1 MHGFCEEH
9 VLSMNSSLF
18 LHHPISWPKLY
29 TKPIANVCAP
39 TVCGTIILTG
49 LQVQERPTK
58 KSGFSFK
65 CTTEFGQEI
74 FARKGPRNEPFY
86 NFAILPTDHC
96 ILRVGSEDEGRQWL
110 VEIDKAQKL
119 AADEV
124 MSHRRSSGDFAD
136 SSFSSVSGASM
147 RRHRSKSGNSA
158 SEQQPSSGDADT
170 TAVDITNLS
179 PQDLEIGGEINET
192 RWTSASGT
200 CVATTDTAAQ
210 RTTLPDVV
218 HTALWKMMST
228 VTVGKEFETRLAS
241 AVPVGLLEPVSCLDK
256 LGSAFASTA
265 ILASAAKE
273 RDPTARLLGIARWF
287 FSAIAIKAAKLPLP
301 ALKGEVHRSI
311 IDPPVVEGGAGFKNR
326 TFVVCE
332 QVSADTAAVMAS
344 NREAGWVAYGSA
356 AAKLS
361 FWGNSISAETTS
373 TFRVVLLADTEQYLV
388 TLPDVVLRGLTTGR
402 TALECVGNA
411 TISCD
416 ETDLHLHLSFGKGA
430 HTEDGG
436 KMNTVSG
443 TLHGKGG
450 VQGTLAG
457 KWDTSVTFSP
467 STGPATEVFVN
478 NDATRQLYGQRR
490 VADKSCTNALS
501 DGATFFDS
509 TPTWQMVCFE
519 CCLPVGATHATTES
533 MWWKHCCGFQ

>member
-1 MHGFCEEH
+1 MSSSEPKVHSLPRNASASMKEKYKADRKKYDMEKKRRKMGLLADAIDEQLGEH
-9 VLSMNSSLF
+9 LIEGTLKIRSRLKNWHKFWGVVYPGKLVLYQDKD
-18 LHHPISWPKLY
+18 HESWK
-29 TKPIANVCAP
+29 
-39 TVCGTIILTG
+39 GTIILTG

-273 RDPTARLLGIARWF
+273 RDPTARLLGIVRAVYMVVVV
-287 FSAIAIKAAKLPLP
+287 A
-301 ALKGEVHRSI
+301 
-311 IDPPVVEGGAGFKNR
+311 PVSR
-326 TFVVCE
+326 
-332 QVSADTAAVMAS
+332 QH
-344 NREAGWVAYGSA
+344 
-356 AAKLS
+356 
-361 FWGNSISAETTS
+361 
-373 TFRVVLLADTEQYLV
+373 
-388 TLPDVVLRGLTTGR
+388 VLRVCHHCRWREREGDGCWSVSVDYRTRGMFVGSLALCALLMWSGVRRCVRGCAHVGVRVCVGACDSIPYTLLVCRHAGSFLPSQSRLQNFRFPHSRARSTGPLSTHRLWKAVLGSRTGHSSCVSRCLRILRLLWHRIVRQGGWR
-402 TALECVGNA
+402 TALQQQSYRSGGIRSLPRQPVRFVSFFWP
-411 TISCD
+411 TQSSIS
-416 ETDLHLHLSFGKGA
+416 
-430 HTEDGG
+430 
-436 KMNTVSG
+436 
-443 TLHGKGG
+443 
-450 VQGTLAG
+450 
-457 KWDTSVTFSP
+457 SP
-467 STGPATEVFVN
+467 SPTSCC
-478 NDATRQLYGQRR
+478 
-490 VADKSCTNALS
+490 VA
-501 DGATFFDS
+501 
-509 TPTWQMVCFE
+509 
-519 CCLPVGATHATTES
+519 
-533 MWWKHCCGFQ
+533 